1 MGVLRNEVILSMDD
15 EKEIVG
21 NDGETPSTDETTASE
36 TPIAEKEEDGNAIAS
51 EPQGEEIQ
59 GAMFTQ
65 EQVNDIIRD
74 RLKKADLKF
83 LAKYGLDNA
92 EALDAIVE
100 KGKGYDE
107 VKAQMD
113 LVSNENK
120 GLKEQITLAKNNI
133 IPSKQDDVL
142 TYFRGKGMELN
153 DENLAK
159 MLETHPEW
167 TPSKAPTT
175 TIVAMGGE
183 PQGKPKG
190 DEEKEA
196 LKMFGLDQFVK

>member
-1 MGVLRNEVILSMDD
+1 MDD

-36 TPIAEKEEDGNAIAS
+36 APVAEKAS

-59 GAMFTQ
+59 DAMFTQ
-65 EQVNDIIRD
+65 EQVNDIVRD
-74 RLKKADLKF
+74 RLRKADMKF

-92 EALDAIVE
+92 EALDAIIE

-107 VKAQMD
+107 IKA
-113 LVSNENK
+113 ENK
-120 GLKEQITLAKNNI
+120 GLKEQIALANNNI

-159 MLETHPEW
+159 ALETHPEW
-167 TPSKAPTT
+167 MPSKTPAT
-175 TIVAMGGE
+175 TIVEMGAE
-183 PQGKPKG
+183 SQSKPCAS
-190 DEEKEA
+190 EEDEA
-196 LKMFGLDQFVK
+196 LKMFGLDKFVK

>member
-1 MGVLRNEVILSMDD
+1 MDD

-21 NDGETPSTDETTASE
+21 NDGTTPSTDVTTASE
-36 TPIAEKEEDGNAIAS
+36 TPIADNGS

-59 GAMFTQ
+59 STMFTQ
-65 EQVNDIIRD
+65 EQVNDIVRD
-74 RLKKADLKF
+74 RLKKADAKF
-83 LAKYGLDNA
+83 FAKYGLDNA

-107 VKAQMD
+107 IKAQMD
-113 LVSNENK
+113 LVSSENK
-120 GLKEQITLAKNNI
+120 GLKEQITLTKNNI

-142 TYFRGKGMELN
+142 TYFRGKGLELN

-167 TPSKAPTT
+167 MPNKAPTT
-175 TIVAMGGE
+175 TIVEMGAEGTKAN
-183 PQGKPKG
+183 PSVS
-190 DEEKEA
+190 EEDEA
-196 LKMFGLDQFVK
+196 LKMFGLDKFVK